1 MTASGALASWS
12 APLLVSAAIADA
24 GAALLHLACIVGG
37 APMYRMLG
45 AGPRMAALAEAG
57 HWYPTIVTLL
67 IAAVL
72 AGFAVYALAG
82 AGVLPAPPLLRIGL
96 AAIGA
101 LLFLR
106 GFAFIPAFL
115 AERSGAATLHVLGS
129 GGSIAFWY
137 WSSAICLVLGLLHL
151 GGLAGAWSRL

>member
-1 MTASGALASWS
+1 MPSGMMAGWS
-12 APLLVSAAIADA
+12 APLLIAAAVADA
-24 GAALLHLACIVGG
+24 GAALIHLACIAVG

-45 AGPRMAALAEAG
+45 AGPRMVALAEAG
-57 HWYPTIVTLL
+57 HWYPPVVTLL

-72 AGFAVYALAG
+72 AAFAVYALAG
-82 AGVLPAPPLLRIGL
+82 AGLVPPPPLLRTGL

-101 LLFLR
+101 LLVLR

-115 AERSGAATLHVLGS
+115 AGRGGAATLHVLGS